1 MYRTVIVLGSIKPAL
16 SWRLVPQHGK
26 SRHRNYQII
35 QELERSNDPNALHIG
50 SVPWGCQSPEWR
62 AALPP
67 RRPQDEAATL
77 AGREGAAADPLRR
90 VLRLQLPEVSRALPA
105 VGGGRP
111 ARGRAPARVRVR
123 HLRQVR

>member
-1 MYRTVIVLGSIKPAL
+1 MRLHLGP
-16 SWRLVPQHGK
+16 
-26 SRHRNYQII
+26 
-35 QELERSNDPNALHIG
+35 
-50 SVPWGCQSPEWR
+50 VPWRRQSPERR

-67 RRPQDEAATL
+67 RRPQDEAAAP
-77 AGREGAAADPLRR
+77 AGREGTAADPLRR
-90 VLRLQLPEVSRALPA
+90 VLRLQFPEVSRALPS